1 MNATT
6 KWKPPLGELNK
17 QMGNFDFAPQA
28 ELGGRA
34 EKIITKVFGFTDDYG
49 NPYEQKN
56 AHWDIPLDVVQR
68 NTTIPDEY
76 RQYPWSIKT
85 QKIRGQ
91 IGFATAI
98 SQLTGNSEKHGA
110 TNWGWDKGFVL
121 CMINWDDVYCK
132 RSSWGTRRKIVDF
145 DYVLVREGQERK
157 HWGCFDLPFLESI
170 NPCGALRDTPL
181 TELRKIISD
190 ANTKTEGKKL
200 IGIKSTSRD
209 ILKSNGEIRKH
220 RNLQAYI
227 NWGNLMKLLTTLA

>member
-6 KWKPPLGELNK
+6 KWKPPLEELNK
-17 QMGNFDFAPQA
+17 QMGNFDFTPQA
-28 ELGGRA
+28 ELGWRV
-34 EKIITKVFGFTDDYG
+34 EKIITKVFGFSDEYG
-49 NPYEQKN
+49 KTYEQKN

-85 QKIRGQ
+85 QKMGGQ
-91 IGFATAI
+91 IGLATAI
-98 SQLTGNSEKHGA
+98 SQLTGNSEKHGT

-121 CMINWDDVYCK
+121 CMINWDTTY
-132 RSSWGTRRKIVDF
+132 TYRRKIVDF

-170 NPCGALRDTPL
+170 NPCGALKDVPL
-181 TELRKIISD
+181 AELRKIISH

-200 IGIKSTSRD
+200 IGIKSCSRD
-209 ILKSNGEIRKH
+209 ILKPNGEIRKH

-227 NWGNLMKLLTTLA
+227 NWGDLIKLLTTLA